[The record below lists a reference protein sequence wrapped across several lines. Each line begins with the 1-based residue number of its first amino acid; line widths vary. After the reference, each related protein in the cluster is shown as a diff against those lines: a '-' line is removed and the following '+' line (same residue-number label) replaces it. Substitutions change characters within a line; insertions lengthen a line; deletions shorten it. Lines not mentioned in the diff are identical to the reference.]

1 MQTGEIPRVVLEH
14 DDVAEA
20 TGPEVHVR
28 RATVLGFCLDAV
40 EGPEHAAERAAAYRE
55 PMSAWRA
62 ATAEQ
67 WGLDRSDVA
76 GVLVFVSAGVAVAL
90 T

>member
-1 MQTGEIPRVVLEH
+1 M
-14 DDVAEA
+14 AEA
-20 TGPEVHVR
+20 TGPEVQVR
-28 RATVLGFCLDAV
+28 RATVLGFCLDTV

-67 WGLDRSDVA
+67 WGLERAEVA
-76 GVLVFVSAGVAVAL
+76 GVLLFVNAGVAVPLA
-90 T
+90 